1 MADEQKAT
9 LTVDGKDY
17 DPETISDNA
26 KNLIRNVQFADQE
39 LTRLRMQVAAIQTAR
54 QAYVN
59 SLKAELET
67 DTQAEAGAPE
77 AQ

>member
-9 LTVDGKDY
+9 LTVDGKNY

-39 LTRLRMQVAAIQTAR
+39 LNRLRMQVAAIQTAR
-54 QAYVN
+54 QAYVT
-59 SLKAELET
+59 SLKTELEA
-67 DTQAEAGAPE
+67 DTPAGAEASE

>member
-26 KNLIRNVQFADQE
+26 KNLIRNVQFVDQE
-39 LTRLRMQVAAIQTAR
+39 LNRLRMQVAAIQTAR
-54 QAYVN
+54 QAYVS

-67 DTQAEAGAPE
+67 DTQAETDAPE
-77 AQ
+77 EK